1 MKATCNREDLL
12 AAFQMVSG
20 VVPARSPKPILLNV
34 KLVTT
39 KDAAVL
45 LATDL
50 EVGIRCTVAGVDVQ
64 AIGEVVLPTSRMLA
78 ILRESSDATI
88 ELESDENQTAVR
100 GQRSRFKLAAE
111 SPQDFPE
118 VPVFTDEKYHTV
130 PSTLLRTM
138 IRRTVFATDVESTR
152 YALNGLLVELE
163 GNRISLVGTDG
174 RRLAVVRG
182 TGTAVGGHSTK
193 DFTPVVP
200 SKAMNLIDRT
210 LQTEEEDVFVALHP
224 NKVLVRTQRAV
235 ISSRL
240 VEGRFPRYQEV
251 FPSHSEVTIPLNVRD
266 LLQATRQAAIVTSEE
281 SRGVDFTFSE
291 GKLTLAAH
299 AAEVGQSQVELPISY
314 NGKELTITFD
324 PRYLVDM
331 LRVLN
336 EESNITVD
344 LIDHQSAAVFK
355 TDDGYTYIVMP
366 LTRDR

>member
-12 AAFQMVSG
+12 SAFQTVSG

-34 KLVTT
+34 KLVAG
-39 KDAAVL
+39 KNGAVL

-50 EVGIRCTVAGVDVQ
+50 EVGIRCTVEGVDVRS
-64 AIGEVVLPTSRMLA
+64 AGEVILPTQRMLS
-78 ILRESSDATI
+78 ILRESTDAVL
-88 ELESDENQTAVR
+88 ELESDETQTAVK
-100 GQRSRFKLAAE
+100 GQRSRFKLTAE

-118 VPVFTDEKYHTV
+118 VPDFTEDKYHTV
-130 PSTLLRTM
+130 AGTLLRTM

-152 YALNGLLVELE
+152 YALNGLLIELE
-163 GNRISLVGTDG
+163 GNRISLIGTDG
-174 RRLAVVRG
+174 RRLAVTRG
-182 TGTAVGGHSTK
+182 TGTAVGGHNTK
-193 DFTPVVP
+193 DFAPVVP
-200 SKAMNLIDRT
+200 SKAMNLLDRT
-210 LQTEEEDVFVALHP
+210 LQPDDEEVQMSLHP
-224 NKVLVRTQRAV
+224 NKVVVRTKRAV

-251 FPSHSEVTIPLNVRD
+251 FPSRSEVTVPLNVRD

-281 SRGVDFTFSE
+281 SRGVDFTFAD
-291 GKLTLAAH
+291 GKLTLSGRS
-299 AAEVGQSQVELPISY
+299 AEVGQSQVEMPVSY
-314 NGKELTITFD
+314 DAKEVTITFD
-324 PRYLVDM
+324 PRYLTDM

-336 EESNITVD
+336 EESNITLD

>member
-1 MKATCNREDLL
+1 
-12 AAFQMVSG
+12 MVSG
-20 VVPARSPKPILLNV
+20 VVPARSPKPILLSV
-34 KLVTT
+34 KLVAG
-39 KDAAVL
+39 KDGAVL

-50 EVGIRCTVAGVDVQ
+50 EVGIRCKVSGVDVRS
-64 AIGEVVLPTSRMLA
+64 AGEVVLPTARIVA
-78 ILRESSDATI
+78 ILRESTDAVLEI
-88 ELESDENQTAVR
+88 ETEENQTGIR

-111 SPQDFPE
+111 SPADFPD
-118 VPVFTDEKYHTV
+118 VPDFVDEKYHEI
-130 PSTLLRTM
+130 PGTLLRTM

-152 YALNGLLVELE
+152 YALNGLLVEIE

-174 RRLAVVRG
+174 RRLAVMRG
-182 TGTAVGGHSTK
+182 MGKPVGGHNTK

-200 SKAMNLIDRT
+200 SKAMNLLDRT
-210 LQTEEEDVFVALHP
+210 LQTEEEEVRMALSP

-251 FPSHSEVTIPLNVRD
+251 FPSRSDVTVPLNVKD

-281 SRGVDFTFSE
+281 SRGVDFAFSQ

-299 AAEVGQSQVELPISY
+299 AAEVGQSHVELPISY
-314 NGKELTITFD
+314 DAKEITITFD

-336 EESNITVD
+336 EESTVTLD

-355 TDDGYTYIVMP
+355 TEDGYTYIVMP